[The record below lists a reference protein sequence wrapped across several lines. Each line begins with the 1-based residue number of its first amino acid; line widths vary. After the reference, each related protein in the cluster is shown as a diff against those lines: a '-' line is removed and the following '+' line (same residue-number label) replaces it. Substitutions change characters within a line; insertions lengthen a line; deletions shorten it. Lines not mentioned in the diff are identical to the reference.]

1 MLKLLKKE
9 MQRQPIR
16 YQKHNKV
23 IVGNTIFKMTVD
35 YFATLDKVNQDELIA
50 ERQKAREVIR
60 VNS

>member
-1 MLKLLKKE
+1 

-16 YQKHNKV
+16 CQKHNKV
-23 IVGNTIFKMTVD
+23 IVSNTIFKMTVD

>member
-1 MLKLLKKE
+1 